1 MECLIGGS
9 PMGAAPEEYVISVFC
24 ERMGCTETQMR
35 QDFSARLIATTVHR
49 WQLETAHAE
58 LEAERAKRRS
68 GG

>member
-24 ERMGCTETQMR
+24 ERMGCTERQMR
-35 QDFSARLIATTVHR
+35 QEFSARLVATTVHR
-49 WQLETAHAE
+49 WQLEAAHAE
-58 LEAERAKRRS
+58 AESKRQARRS